1 MVYGVSNLD
10 WWFLEMT
17 AVFFVGAVVIGF
29 IMKINETVFVNTFI
43 KGANELLSVAFIIG
57 LARGVT
63 VLMEDGLISDT
74 LLFYASSVTDGMHKG
89 LFINTMLYVY
99 SGLSFFIPSSS
110 GMAVLTMPVLS
121 PLADGVG
128 IGREAIV
135 NAYLF
140 GMGLFSFINPTGIV
154 LASLA
159 IVRVSFAK
167 WLKFVLPLVVIL
179 AILSMI
185 ALTIQVYL

>member
-1 MVYGVSNLD
+1 
-10 WWFLEMT
+10 
-17 AVFFVGAVVIGF
+17 
-29 IMKINETVFVNTFI
+29 
-43 KGANELLSVAFIIG
+43 
-57 LARGVT
+57 
-63 VLMEDGLISDT
+63 
-74 LLFYASSVTDGMHKG
+74 
-89 LFINTMLYVY
+89 MLYVY

-128 IGREAIV
+128 IGREAVV
-135 NAYLF
+135 NAYQY
-140 GMGLFSFINPTGIV
+140 GIGLFSFINPTGIV

-167 WLKFVLPLVVIL
+167 WLKFVLPLVAIL